1 MVHGFADGLVAAG
14 QQLPC
19 IHVEDGLEGRHLIE
33 IHQFPLFRVGEQGD
47 AVGMVHQA
55 GHAVRLEVG
64 QDRDDDGLIGI
75 DGKVGEAPAGAV
87 AGAEADLVALLEPGL
102 FEDDME
108 TGDVGRHLGIGEGF
122 AADGVEGRL
131 VPVLARRVL
140 QALEIVRIIAHISK
154 FKYTSARRPRK
165 ISNNLSY
172 FLPLRRKIRPM
183 RRKPIIALIYDFDG
197 TLSPGNMQE
206 FGFIQAIHQ
215 TPEEFWTK
223 SDGIARGQD
232 ASNILAYMKLMYDE
246 AKKNGIKLTRSDFHR
261 YGADIKLF
269 DGVRDWFRN
278 INEYGAARGVKIEH
292 YINSSG
298 LKEIIE
304 GSPIAREFKHI
315 FAGSFIYDENGEAE
329 WPGIAVDFTAK
340 TQFLFKIQK
349 GIFSS
354 RDARRVN
361 ESMADENKRIPFSN
375 MIYFGD
381 GETDVPSMKVVNMF
395 GGNAI
400 AVFNPAIPAK
410 RAAAQKLLRQGRANF
425 ITPANYSRDSRT
437 FRIVT
442 TIIDKI
448 KVENELKLL
457 SRYK

>member
-1 MVHGFADGLVAAG
+1 
-14 QQLPC
+14 
-19 IHVEDGLEGRHLIE
+19 
-33 IHQFPLFRVGEQGD
+33 
-47 AVGMVHQA
+47 
-55 GHAVRLEVG
+55 
-64 QDRDDDGLIGI
+64 
-75 DGKVGEAPAGAV
+75 
-87 AGAEADLVALLEPGL
+87 
-102 FEDDME
+102 
-108 TGDVGRHLGIGEGF
+108 
-122 AADGVEGRL
+122 
-131 VPVLARRVL
+131 
-140 QALEIVRIIAHISK
+140 
-154 FKYTSARRPRK
+154 
-165 ISNNLSY
+165 
-172 FLPLRRKIRPM
+172 M

-278 INEYGAARGVKIEH
+278 VNEYGAAHGVKIEH

-410 RAAAQKLLRQGRANF
+410 RAAAQKLLRQGRAHF